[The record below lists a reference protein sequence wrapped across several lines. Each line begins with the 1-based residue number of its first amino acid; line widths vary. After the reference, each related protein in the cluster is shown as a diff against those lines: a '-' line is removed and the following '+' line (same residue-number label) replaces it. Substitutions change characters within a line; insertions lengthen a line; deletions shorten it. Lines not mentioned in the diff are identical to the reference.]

1 MNVVAYLLGHA
12 WTNRK
17 WEWSG
22 LGRQQLGDGICWH
35 SLRLTAILGKQLAIP
50 DDNPLQNHKQT
61 RSTNPS
67 SRNVHATLPTNS
79 WHLTPRGSWTLKGP
93 AGPLAVGFAS
103 HAPGASPECYAD
115 TPKPSCHDLGNIQH
129 SSNTHIHYHLRSW
142 PIDIVIPALNIL
154 FIGKLDTSDPSRG
167 DWGLQLLQHS
177 LNVPLQSIATSTCN
191 IVQVHIYTVTKYW
204 EALATWDRDF
214 DN

>member
-67 SRNVHATLPTNS
+67 SRKVHATLPTNS
-79 WHLTPRGSWTLKGP
+79 WHLTPRGSWTLKGRR
-93 AGPLAVGFAS
+93 GLLQLALLLTLLALLLSVMPTLQS
-103 HAPGASPECYAD
+103 HHVMTLA
-115 TPKPSCHDLGNIQH
+115 I
-129 SSNTHIHYHLRSW
+129 SNTHPTL
-142 PIDIVIPALNIL
+142 
-154 FIGKLDTSDPSRG
+154 TSIITCVADRLTLWS
-167 DWGLQLLQHS
+167 QHWTYYS
-177 LNVPLQSIATSTCN
+177 
-191 IVQVHIYTVTKYW
+191 
-204 EALATWDRDF
+204 
-214 DN
+214 